1 MPTITT
7 RRRRTAQ
14 FALVTVV
21 MCVFALQAQGA
32 AARQLEVP
40 GGGRPRSEGDERE
53 GGGLRARAVVPRL
66 FPYGYRHRGDY
77 AVGSKV
83 YATTRVGCIWAKVTY
98 GYPAGSISVGPG
110 GPSGSVS
117 GGEYEGNGFYVNCRQ
132 AGHTHPTRLS
142 LYGVGYAKGLLNST
156 TLQVCTSRPRPRGR
170 CSAPGRRTPIEGQ
183 AAGARTSGSSA
194 SAREA
199 PPRRRSARRRT
210 DRRRRGR

>member
-1 MPTITT
+1 MPTIT
-7 RRRRTAQ
+7 RRGRRTAQ
-14 FALVTVV
+14 FALVTGV
-21 MCVFALQAQGA
+21 MCVFALQAQSA
-32 AARQLEVP
+32 AAASWKYRWEDGLEVKSTN
-40 GGGRPRSEGDERE
+40 GKAAASGHVRWYHGS
-53 GGGLRARAVVPRL
+53 

-132 AGHTHPTRLS
+132 AGHTRPTRLS

-156 TLQVCTSRPRPRGR
+156 TLQVCTSRTKAQGPLF
-170 CSAPGRRTPIEGQ
+170 CAWEKNSY
-183 AAGARTSGSSA
+183 
-194 SAREA
+194 
-199 PPRRRSARRRT
+199 
-210 DRRRRGR
+210 